1 MCGNGEAICSNGEA
15 IVLLDYSISS
25 GSFLNYEI
33 KIGDGPGPELD
44 NIISRFYHNND
55 ANIEC
60 PITAAKPNLDVN
72 RVRKYLKSVEVSDKI
87 SSLWVPGIFW
97 NTSIPGR

>member
-1 MCGNGEAICSNGEA
+1 MNLI
-15 IVLLDYSISS
+15 
-25 GSFLNYEI
+25 
-33 KIGDGPGPELD
+33 P
-44 NIISRFYHNND
+44 RFYHNND